1 MPFRNRILKG
11 SSFLVRLG
19 NSLCVATMWN
29 ANRSNS
35 ILWLLRPSG
44 GSHFGYYKATTVK
57 YFTCGLTILFHPRLM
72 NTLWVGWILN
82 LFSEK
87 RQCLCEYV
95 YLKIFYISILFA
107 ERPNYMLLC
116 TMYILVGLALT
127 STIIELV
134 RRQYAQSWRRL
145 QAMSG
150 PLAEA
155 MRRLG
160 ENAGGTLD
168 MAAFQQDLRKVLT
181 VVSYQFYI

>member
-1 MPFRNRILKG
+1 M
-11 SSFLVRLG
+11 
-19 NSLCVATMWN
+19 
-29 ANRSNS
+29 
-35 ILWLLRPSG
+35 
-44 GSHFGYYKATTVK
+44 
-57 YFTCGLTILFHPRLM
+57 
-72 NTLWVGWILN
+72 
-82 LFSEK
+82 
-87 RQCLCEYV
+87 
-95 YLKIFYISILFA
+95 FA